1 MAKDRTPTPKNTAAK
16 VRWLSDDTCCICR
29 ERGKDI
35 QIHHINE
42 NPTDHRIENLA
53 ILCLNCHNQTQKSGG
68 FARQYDPE
76 FVTLYRD
83 EWRDEVRLRKDE
95 ARKIAVERQ
104 VGENQRALALPPKI
118 ETSKEIDLV
127 YPEFDMNMHLMH
139 PHDWLKK
146 YSYRDRLKSFITINH
161 KHRRRCAQLWIY
173 SSERYLEMSDEDFRI
188 DTVHTQDD
196 QLYLAREIY
205 LSRVSSKDFAFYLK
219 EALVKCSVLFG
230 CIDFW
235 GKDSQADLLLNEP
248 SFDERIAQ
256 DRWGHNTYIVT
267 WDDFV
272 DDKRLIDVLSLIP
285 NLFNMVSA
293 EYRTTEYGIPVIQD
307 LLDNEKMHFNP
318 NSLMHIPCS
327 KIPEDEPHKTVEEFG
342 YYEYPEDETKPLDEH
357 KVVALEA
364 IRLLVLHFLEKRYPK
379 VEKHHEEGEQ

>member
-1 MAKDRTPTPKNTAAK
+1 MAKKRTRIPEKRAAK

-29 ERGKDI
+29 EPRKDI

-42 NPTDHRIENLA
+42 DPADHEMENLA
-53 ILCLNCHNQTQKSGG
+53 ILCFNCHNQTQKSGG
-68 FARQYDPE
+68 FGRQYDPP
-76 FVTLYRD
+76 FVTFYRD
-83 EWRDEVRLRKDE
+83 EWIGEIRLRRDE
-95 ARKIAVERQ
+95 ARRIAVERQ
-104 VGENQRALALPPKI
+104 GGKVQKALALPPKI
-118 ETSKEIDLV
+118 ETSKETDLV
-127 YPEFDMNMHLMH
+127 YPEFSIEKHLMN
-139 PHDWLKK
+139 PCDWISK
-146 YSYRDRLKSFITINH
+146 YVFANRIKSFITINH

-173 SSERYLEMSDEDFRI
+173 SSERYLEMSDEGFRI
-188 DTVHTQDD
+188 DTAHAQDD

-205 LSRVSSKDFAFYLK
+205 LSRVSSKDFAVYLK
-219 EALVKCSVLFG
+219 EALVKCDVLFG
-230 CIDFW
+230 CIDFG
-235 GKDSQADLLLNEP
+235 GKGSQADLLLNEP
-248 SFDERIAQ
+248 SLDEKIAQ
-256 DRWGHNTYIVT
+256 DRWGHNAYIVT
-267 WDDFV
+267 WDDFI

-293 EYRTTEYGIPVIQD
+293 EYRTTEYGISVIQD
-307 LLDNEKMHFNP
+307 LLDNEKMHFNL

-342 YYEYPEDETKPLDEH
+342 YYEYPADETKPLDEH